1 MTGNWWQLTWLVATR
16 EIRERARARSFWIA
30 SVILVIA
37 AAAGAV
43 IPALVHGGH
52 SSARVGIVGGPAAA
66 LAQTAREAGR
76 ISGTTVTVVPLPD
89 VASAEARLRSGSL
102 AAALIGDRQVLV
114 KQQAVAGASSPGATL
129 AGALSQVGGLQRLYA
144 ELPPAAAGRLAQQ
157 GIALPV
163 RGLTPPP
170 RGLASRLTGLAA
182 AILVYVIILTYGVRI
197 TIGVGEEKASRVV
210 EVLLTT
216 LRPVQLLAGK
226 VIGMGIL
233 AVAQIAVL
241 VGAYLGLGYAFGSAA
256 VRGAATA
263 VVLAGALWLVLGYA
277 FYCTAYAAAGSLISR
292 QADAYNASLPL
303 QVPLILAYVLAF
315 TVLYAS
321 GVNWFYHV
329 LAFVPFTAPVAM
341 PVLVAV
347 GAAPAWQQ
355 ILSAAISLAATV
367 AMALLAGTIYG
378 RAILR
383 TGSRLRV
390 RQVLRSASRQR

>member
-1 MTGNWWQLTWLVATR
+1 MSTRSPGLIWLVARR
-16 EIRERARARSFWIA
+16 EIRDRVRAKSFWVA
-30 SVILVIA
+30 SVILLLAVVAGVI
-37 AAAGAV
+37 
-43 IPALVHGGH
+43 IPAFTHGH
-52 SSARVGIVGGPAAA
+52 RSTARVGIVGGQVAA
-66 LAQTAREAGR
+66 LTQTVKQAGQV
-76 ISGTTVTVVPLPD
+76 SGTTVTVIPLPN
-89 VASAEARLRSGSL
+89 VAAARARLRSGDL
-102 AAALIGDRQVLV
+102 DAVLVGDREVLV
-114 KQQAVAGASSPGATL
+114 KQLPVAGSSSAGATL
-129 AGALSQVGGLQRLYA
+129 PGALGALSEIGGLQRLYA
-144 ELPPAAAGRLAQQ
+144 LIPPSDAARIASQ

-163 RGLTPPP
+163 HGLVRPPL
-170 RGLASRLTGLAA
+170 GLASRITGLAA
-182 AILVYVIILTYGVRI
+182 AILIYVFILTYGVRI
-197 TIGVGEEKASRVV
+197 TIGVGEEKATRVV

-233 AVAQIAVL
+233 AMAQIAAMVAAFLVL
-241 VGAYLGLGYAFGSAA
+241 GHAVGSVA
-256 VRGAATA
+256 VQGAATS

-277 FYCTAYAAAGSLISR
+277 FYCTAYAAAGSLITR

-303 QVPLILAYVLAF
+303 QLPLILAYVLAY

-355 ILSAAISLAATV
+355 ALSAAISIAATV
-367 AMALLAGTIYG
+367 GMARLAGTIYE

-390 RQVLRSASRQR
+390 RQVLRTAR